1 MRMLFEVQDLA
12 VASPAT
18 VSRCGMVY
26 LAPENLG
33 WQPYVTS
40 WIQRE
45 LYPAKDKEGKPFT
58 AELAEYLMGLFS
70 QTVERGL
77 GFVRESSK
85 TEMIPTVDA
94 QLINSLCSTFVS
106 LLADAKLDLA
116 AENYLEPA
124 KEAVANLYAFG
135 LA

>member
-1 MRMLFEVQDLA
+1 
-12 VASPAT
+12 
-18 VSRCGMVY
+18 
-26 LAPENLG
+26 
-33 WQPYVTS
+33 
-40 WIQRE
+40 
-45 LYPAKDKEGKPFT
+45 
-58 AELAEYLMGLFS
+58 MGLFS

-124 KEAVANLYAFG
+124 KEAVAAPPEVVQRLLLQLLRVAG
-135 LA
+135 GCLERTRPSRLPTRDSC

>member
-1 MRMLFEVQDLA
+1 MLKTHDVVDYRPAVKGGAQLPQPRLGTLA
-12 VASPAT
+12 
-18 VSRCGMVY
+18 
-26 LAPENLG
+26 
-33 WQPYVTS
+33 
-40 WIQRE
+40 
-45 LYPAKDKEGKPFT
+45 FT